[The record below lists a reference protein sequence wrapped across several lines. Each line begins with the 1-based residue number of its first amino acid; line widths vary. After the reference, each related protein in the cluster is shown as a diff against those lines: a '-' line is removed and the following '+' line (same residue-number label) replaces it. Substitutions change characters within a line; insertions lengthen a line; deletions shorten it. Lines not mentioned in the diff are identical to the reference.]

1 MSSIPGHNP
10 SRPPN
15 LGLLLREPYRLGNEQ
30 LFLVKA
36 KGGKWEKITDWLK
49 TGS

>member
-1 MSSIPGHNP
+1 MG
-10 SRPPN
+10 PPLTFSN
-15 LGLLLREPYRLGNEQ
+15 ERRLGNEQ

-49 TGS
+49 PGS